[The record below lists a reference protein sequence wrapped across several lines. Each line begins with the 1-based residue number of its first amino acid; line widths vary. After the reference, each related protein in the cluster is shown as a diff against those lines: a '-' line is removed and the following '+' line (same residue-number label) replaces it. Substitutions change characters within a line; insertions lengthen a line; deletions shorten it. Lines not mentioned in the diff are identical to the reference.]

1 MKNAVVI
8 LSDPESGTQ
17 EALARAYNGCAFA
30 YDCIQNGDD
39 VAIIFLGTGARWPI
53 ELEKQDCPAHK
64 VYERVK
70 DKVLGVSKEC
80 AVVFGAEDALKK
92 LNYDF
97 LIDND
102 LPDTSGLA
110 SVRKLMLEGYTV
122 VSF

>member
-1 MKNAVVI
+1 VKNAVVI

-30 YDCIQNGDD
+30 YDCEQNGDE

-53 ELEKQDCPAHK
+53 ELEKENCPAHK

-80 AVVFGAEDALKK
+80 AVVFGAEGALKN
-92 LNYDF
+92 LNYNF

-110 SVRKLMLEGYTV
+110 SLRKLISDGYTV